1 MRMSGEPVRPSSL
14 AGSIA
19 DLIVANLDH
28 GRRQAARV
36 GMALDRIVDLVARR
50 IWRVDANGERRVGLK
65 PADKNIGQAAIVAEH
80 DSNLP
85 RARLSEIDR
94 SIGVDRDERG
104 RLPPGQA
111 APEACIDRGMVG
123 SVDLV
128 EPPCALRLGEP
139 RLAGTGRPRSR

>member
-1 MRMSGEPVRPSSL
+1 MILREQVRCRCSENSGDSVRPSSL

-19 DLIVANLDH
+19 DLIVTNLDH
-28 GRRQAARV
+28 GRRQAPRM
-36 GMALDRIVDLVARR
+36 GMALDRIIDLIARR
-50 IWRVDANGERRVGLK
+50 IWRVDANGERRIG
-65 PADKNIGQAAIVAEH
+65 PQSADKNIGQAAIVAEY

-94 SIGVDRDERG
+94 GEGMDRDERG

-111 APEACIDRGMVG
+111 APEACIDCGMVG

-128 EPPCALRLGEP
+128 EPP
-139 RLAGTGRPRSR
+139 